1 MGQTVL
7 AMIDKY
13 RGVPVNVPVNQPIGL
28 ITPIDKKL
36 PCFNRKISGILLGF
50 GDENSTRLALL
61 KLKSSK
67 LQRSPA

>member
-28 ITPIDKKL
+28 ITPIE
-36 PCFNRKISGILLGF
+36 ISGILLGF